1 MDAPEKDPSL
11 QPPSNYGSLG
21 PAADVTLSM
30 QPTPTEPVKKR
41 VPIGRILL
49 IDGVATV
56 VALLI
61 AFQATP
67 VRAAWQQIAAV
78 LGITGKP
85 VAASPAIMSEHEL
98 EQLDRTQ
105 PQKQAE
111 LLLERATNHYDG
123 ASDQIAGRVESWR
136 GKITMTPQLTN
147 MINFA
152 LNANDV
158 RVRAAAVEVQLAAY
172 DVDKTSDRMDQLV
185 TQAESDSRNRPW
197 RLWTIGLLG
206 NRGVQPDR
214 AANVLTGY
222 LQDPEVETRKW
233 AVEGLAVLGTDA
245 ALQPLLTSLHDDA
258 SPIVRERAACSLAQS
273 GLFDQEQRR
282 RALPQLLDDAA
293 DTRLDAQTR
302 GWVFQAL
309 RDITGKNFSN
319 NPAAWRD
326 WYNSAQN

>member
-11 QPPSNYGSLG
+11 QPPPNYGSLG
-21 PAADVTLSM
+21 PGADVSLGS

-49 IDGVATV
+49 IDGIATIV
-56 VALLI
+56 GLVI
-61 AFQATP
+61 AMQATP

-78 LGITGKP
+78 LGLRGKP

-98 EQLDRTQ
+98 ERLDQMR

-123 ASDQIAGRVESWR
+123 ASDQIAARVDGWR
-136 GKITMTPQLTN
+136 GKINVTPQLTN
-147 MINFA
+147 MITLA

-172 DVDKTSDRMDQLV
+172 DLAKTSDTMDQLV
-185 TQAESDSRNRPW
+185 TQAQSDSNNRPW

-214 AANVLTGY
+214 AADVLTGY
-222 LQDPEVETRKW
+222 LQDPNVETRKW

-245 ALQPLLTSLHDDA
+245 AIQPLLTTLHDDT
-258 SPIVRERAACSLAQS
+258 SPVVRERAACSLAQS
-273 GLFDQEQRR
+273 GLFDQEQRK
-282 RALPQLLDDAA
+282 RALPELLDDSA

-309 RDITGKNFSN
+309 RDITGKDFSN